1 MTEQNEEAK
10 NAVLKSRDK
19 GGTGTMTP
27 GPSSGMSVRLPSFR
41 GPRDLTLSA
50 SSASTPI
57 KPTLIARP
65 RKTFSPN
72 IPVRREKNEKVV
84 ESKAEKSQKRNR
96 DRDKREGGRG
106 RGRGRNKE
114 FVQTTGSLFGEG
126 IAATPQRRA
135 GGGYG
140 FGWGGGG
147 GGGGTGK
154 AGDAG
159 FIHKPVLNLDTVNNI
174 DKDHED
180 QKLKDLLRDN
190 FIDDPS
196 DLSERDSDEDLFPV
210 QLPMVDTGRGFKEED
225 VDHDVKI
232 KKTEPI
238 ITPDGTEV
246 KSEPADPEEAMAVV
260 NDTEDAVETKDIKKE
275 NLLKHTDKKV
285 MMKGGLPAKEK
296 TPEPSVVQLLSGK
309 HKDFMFFQLP
319 NSLPSHPPEIKQEP
333 QTQQQKQSQPSNV
346 SNATADEEEEKKAQP
361 QYCTLNTLPEGQIG
375 KLKIY
380 KSGKTELWLGEHK
393 LIVNKGTQVG
403 FLQDVVS
410 VETDEEKKSGNM
422 TVLGHIGHRLVCSP
436 DLESLVRQMKT

>member
-1 MTEQNEEAK
+1 MAEQNEEAK
-10 NAVLKSRDK
+10 NAMLKSRDK
-19 GGTGTMTP
+19 GGTSSMTP
-27 GPSSGMSVRLPSFR
+27 GTSSSMSVRLPSFR

-50 SSASTPI
+50 SASPPI
-57 KPTLIARP
+57 KPTLITRN

-72 IPVRREKNEKVV
+72 IPVRREKTEKVV

-96 DRDKREGGRG
+96 DRDKKEGGRG
-106 RGRGRNKE
+106 RGRGRGKE

-159 FIHKPVLNLDTVNNI
+159 FLHKPVLNLDSINNI

-190 FIDDPS
+190 FIDDPNE
-196 DLSERDSDEDLFPV
+196 LSERDSDEDLFPV

-225 VDHDVKI
+225 LDQDVKV
-232 KKTEPI
+232 KKPEPV

-246 KSEPADPEEAMAVV
+246 KSEPADPEEAMAVE
-260 NDTEDAVETKDIKKE
+260 NDTAAALETKDIK
-275 NLLKHTDKKV
+275 HVDKKV
-285 MMKGGLPAKEK
+285 MKGGLPAKEK

-309 HKDFMFFQLP
+309 HRDFMFFQLP

-333 QTQQQKQSQPSNV
+333 QTPQQKQSQPNNV
-346 SNATADEEEEKKAQP
+346 NSATGDDDEEKKSQP

-375 KLKIY
+375 SLKIY
-380 KSGKTELWLGEHK
+380 KSGKTELWLGDHK

>member
-1 MTEQNEEAK
+1 M
-10 NAVLKSRDK
+10 
-19 GGTGTMTP
+19 
-27 GPSSGMSVRLPSFR
+27 
-41 GPRDLTLSA
+41 
-50 SSASTPI
+50 
-57 KPTLIARP
+57 
-65 RKTFSPN
+65 
-72 IPVRREKNEKVV
+72 
-84 ESKAEKSQKRNR
+84 
-96 DRDKREGGRG
+96 
-106 RGRGRNKE
+106 
-114 FVQTTGSLFGEG
+114 
-126 IAATPQRRA
+126 
-135 GGGYG
+135 
-140 FGWGGGG
+140 
-147 GGGGTGK
+147 
-154 AGDAG
+154 
-159 FIHKPVLNLDTVNNI
+159 LNLDTVNNI

-196 DLSERDSDEDLFPV
+196 DLLERDSDEDLFPV

-225 VDHDVKI
+225 ANQDVKI
-232 KKTEPI
+232 KKAEPV

-260 NDTEDAVETKDIKKE
+260 NDAAAAEETKDI
-275 NLLKHTDKKV
+275 KHTDKKV
-285 MMKGGLPAKEK
+285 TMKGGLPAKEK

-319 NSLPSHPPEIKQEP
+319 NSLPSHPPDIKQEP
-333 QTQQQKQSQPSNV
+333 HTTQQKQSQPNNV
-346 SNATADEEEEKKAQP
+346 NSATADEEDEKKAQP